1 MSYSAKSYSEMGA
14 PRVQRGM
21 ALISA
26 LLLLLVVTM
35 LGVSM
40 FRSYGMQEKIAGNT
54 REKQRAVNAAIS
66 AQNYAEWFLSSSGTS
81 SSTVTCTTK
90 VPASAAQVC
99 NAALAD
105 FTVIPWAVGAFYTP
119 FTTDQMNGVKAV
131 VSATPTAAT
140 VGTYYQTP
148 MFYIT
153 DLGQW
158 PVINPKGELYQ
169 IDATGWGGTPN
180 AVAVVEST
188 YLVSTPGPLD
198 PNI

>member
-1 MSYSAKSYSEMGA
+1 MRRQKV
-14 PRVQRGM
+14 RVARAQRGM

-26 LLLLLVVTM
+26 LLLLMVVTIM
-35 LGVSM
+35 AVSM

-81 SSTVTCTTK
+81 SPSVACTAK
-90 VPASAAQVC
+90 VPANSAQIC
-99 NAALAD
+99 NAVLAD
-105 FTVIPWAVGAFYTP
+105 FATVPWNAGVWYTP
-119 FTTDQMNGVKAV
+119 FTTNQSNGVQAV
-131 VSATPTAAT
+131 VSATPTT
-140 VGTYYQTP
+140 GTIGSYYSTP

-158 PVINPKGELYQ
+158 PIVNPKGELYQ
-169 IDATGWGGTPN
+169 IDALGWGGTPN

-188 YLVSTPGPLD
+188 YLISTPGPTD